1 MPILYVMIYN
11 ILISPRKPKDETTM
25 RIEITG
31 MTYGANAVGR
41 ASDGKVVFVPGAAP
55 GDVVEVEITRETKA
69 FREGTI
75 TAFHEKSPARVDAP
89 CPFAGICGGCPWM
102 HLSYEAQLEA
112 KRASVVSQLSRIG
125 GVAKERAEELVGECV
140 GSKRQLGYRNK
151 LELAAGR
158 DERGLFMLGFH
169 ERGGTLSAAP
179 KTCLLAAKGIE
190 KAPGAL
196 RGALSYLQGHDDLGI
211 FRVGVRRSVRTK
223 DIEVALWTNPS
234 GFPRKAAADT
244 ISSALKCTSIVR
256 VIADAGKARKVKK
269 VEALYGKGHWSE
281 ELAGNTY
288 RISAPSFFQ
297 VNTAQAE
304 KMIQLVIDGLEV
316 GPDSVVADLYC
327 GAGTFTLPL
336 AQRADYVFAV
346 ESAASSVRDLRR
358 NMEGIDG
365 EIEVIGGDSARELPT
380 LGHLDALVVDPPRA
394 GLAKGVAESIAASRA
409 QRVAYV
415 SCDPATWARDIAR
428 FANVGYRLVKATP
441 VDLFPQTF
449 HVETVSI
456 LERL

>member
-1 MPILYVMIYN
+1 
-11 ILISPRKPKDETTM
+11 M

-41 ASDGKVVFVPGAAP
+41 AEDGKVMFVAGGAP
-55 GDVVEVEITRETKA
+55 GDVVEAEVTHEAKA
-69 FREGTI
+69 FREGKI
-75 TAFHEKSPARVDAP
+75 TGFHEKSPLRTEPA
-89 CPFAGICGGCPWM
+89 CPFSGICGGCPWM
-102 HLSYEAQLEA
+102 HLSYPAQLEA
-112 KRASVVSQLSRIG
+112 KRASVVSQLAKIG
-125 GVAKERAEELVGECV
+125 GVPRERAEELVGECV

-151 LELAAGR
+151 LELAGGR

-169 ERGGTLSAAP
+169 ERGGKLAAAP
-179 KTCLLAAKGIE
+179 KTCLLGAKGIE

-223 DIEVALWTNPS
+223 DIEVALWTGPT

-244 ISSALKCTSIVR
+244 LSSALKCTSVVR

-269 VEALYGKGHWSE
+269 VEALYGKGHWTE

-304 KMIQLVIDGLEV
+304 KMIDLVIEGLEV
-316 GPDSVVADLYC
+316 GPESVVADLYC

-336 AQRADYVFAV
+336 AERADYVFAV

-394 GLAKGVAESIAASRA
+394 GLAKGVAESIAASKA
-409 QRVAYV
+409 ERVAYV

-428 FANVGYRLVKATP
+428 FANVGYELVKATP

-456 LERL
+456 LKRTR

>member
-1 MPILYVMIYN
+1 
-11 ILISPRKPKDETTM
+11 M

-41 ASDGKVVFVPGAAP
+41 AEDGKVMFVAGGAP
-55 GDVVEVEITRETKA
+55 GDVVEAETIRETKA
-69 FREGTI
+69 FREGRI
-75 TAFHEKSPARVDAP
+75 VEFYEKSPDRIEAP
-89 CPFAGICGGCPWM
+89 CPFASICGGCPWM
-102 HLSYEAQLEA
+102 HLSYKAQLKA
-112 KRASVVSQLSRIG
+112 KRASVVSQLSKIG
-125 GVAKERAEELVGECV
+125 GIPREHAEELVGECV

-151 LELAAGR
+151 LELAGGR

-169 ERGGTLSAAP
+169 ERGGKLAAAP
-179 KTCLLAAKGIE
+179 KTCLLAARGIE

-211 FRVGVRRSVRTK
+211 FRIGVRRSVRTK
-223 DIEVALWTNPS
+223 DTEIALWTGPT

-244 ISSALKCTSIVR
+244 LSSALKCTSIVR
-256 VIADAGKARKVKK
+256 VIADPGKARKVKK

-281 ELAGNTY
+281 ELASNTY

-304 KMIQLVIDGLEV
+304 KMIQLVLDGLEV

-336 AQRADYVFAV
+336 AQQVDFVFAV

-380 LGHLDALVVDPPRA
+380 LGHLDALVVDPPRS
-394 GLAKGVAESIAASRA
+394 GLAKGVAESIAASKA
-409 QRVAYV
+409 ERVAYV

-428 FANVGYRLVKATP
+428 FSNAGYELVKATP

-456 LERL
+456 LRRSSKRRTARETQ